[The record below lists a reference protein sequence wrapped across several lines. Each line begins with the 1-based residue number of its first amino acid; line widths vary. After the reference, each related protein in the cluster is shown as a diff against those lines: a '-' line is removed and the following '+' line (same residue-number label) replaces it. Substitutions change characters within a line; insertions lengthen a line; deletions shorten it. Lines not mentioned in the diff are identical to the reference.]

1 MTPEQKK
8 KTIKKLLVSI
18 CVVAVLAGALYLVF
32 YLLGWNKITQEEIQ
46 AFIESKGT
54 VAPLIYILISFL
66 QVTFVPIPG
75 AITILAGNYVFGM
88 LEAFIYSFIGMTIGA
103 MVAFVLGRLIGR
115 PFVNWVAG
123 DKDTAE
129 HWIQKLKGREKVIL
143 FFMFLFPF
151 FPDDLLCSIA
161 GLFKFSTLEFLIMQL
176 ITRATSIAGT
186 LLFMS
191 GEVIPYHG
199 WGIVLIVAL
208 CLLGIAAFMLSIKY
222 YDKLELLI
230 RKLFVKKEKYN
241 ENNKSEK

>member
-1 MTPEQKK
+1 MVQNDKK
-8 KTIKKLLVSI
+8 KTVFKRIISLIVIAVIAILGFLLFKRFG
-18 CVVAVLAGALYLVF
+18 L
-32 YLLGWNKITQEEIQ
+32 KDITREEIQ
-46 AFIESKGT
+46 SFIESKGA
-54 VAPLIYILISFL
+54 VAPLIFILLSFA
-66 QVTFVPIPG
+66 QVTLIPIPG
-75 AITILAGNYVFGM
+75 AVTILAGNYLFGAVK
-88 LEAFIYSFIGMTIGA
+88 AFIYSYIGMLLGA
-103 MVAFVLGRLIGR
+103 MVAFFLGKLIGR
-115 PFVNWVAG
+115 PFVNWIAG
-123 DKDTAE
+123 SKEKANE
-129 HWIQKLKGREKVIL
+129 WIDKLKGREKVIL

-208 CLLGIAAFMLSIKY
+208 CLLGIVAFLFSIKY
-222 YDKLELLI
+222 YDKLEHVI
-230 RKLFVKKEKYN
+230 RKIFVKKEKNN